1 MEWMIRNINM
11 EEIDQFASILKEVAE
26 WLKRTNK
33 EMWYT
38 SELTKEALLEK
49 YALNELFIGFL
60 NGESAGTIIVQEQDH
75 IFWPHENKNDALYLH
90 KIAIRRKYAKEGVS
104 VNLIDWAK
112 QQAKMQL
119 KKYIRLDCAA
129 DRPNLCYFY
138 ECQGFQQV
146 GQKTVGEFF
155 VALYEYQV

>member
-11 EEIDQFASILKEVAE
+11 EEIDQFASILKEAAE

-75 IFWPHENKNDALYLH
+75 IFWPLENKNDALYLH

>member
-11 EEIDQFASILKEVAE
+11 EEIDQFASILKEAAE